1 MFWIAAA
8 LLAAIALLWTLGP
21 LLARDRQRP
30 TPVSPD
36 VQVYRD
42 QLAEIERDR
51 ARGVIDAQEAEA
63 SRAEIARR
71 LLAADSAGT
80 AAAPDTADGTAASD
94 TADGTANA
102 AAARAEP
109 RQGPARSGRWAALGG
124 VLFGLAGF
132 AVIYLGTERLLLYA
146 GASPDW
152 VVAQRTDLV
161 VALPLP
167 FGAELVITPV
177 YRGVG
182 DPGRADLPLAQRAA
196 QRPSQAEAEAV
207 LVANGIDPA
216 PEPSPGDAGLVPL
229 IGQLREIVAARP
241 SETRAYRFL
250 ARALGSIGHYAEA
263 HRVQGGLILRLGAEA
278 TAQDHET
285 HAELMILAAG
295 EYVSPQAQRALG
307 EALRRDPTLPRA
319 RYYAGLAQA
328 QNGALREAYDIWVRL
343 LQDGPPD
350 APWIAPIQAQI
361 GPLAAAIGATL
372 PDIARAPGPTL
383 EQIEAA
389 RDLDPAE
396 QAAMIQGMVD
406 GLARR
411 LAEEGG
417 PPADWAQLIRALG
430 VQGEPEKARVI
441 WEEARMVFSGNPDG
455 LALID
460 AAAREAG
467 LDVNAP

>member
-8 LLAAIALLWTLGP
+8 LLAAVALLWTLGP
-21 LLARDRQRP
+21 LFARQGQRQA
-30 TPVSPD
+30 PVSPD

-63 SRAEIARR
+63 SRAEVARR
-71 LLAADSAGT
+71 LLAADMA
-80 AAAPDTADGTAASD
+80 
-94 TADGTANA
+94 ANA
-102 AAARAEP
+102 AEMPEQGRAAT
-109 RQGPARSGRWAALGG
+109 GSGRRAALVGLGFG
-124 VLFGLAGF
+124 VAGVVF
-132 AVIYLGTERLLLYA
+132 IYLGTERLLLYA
-146 GASPDW
+146 GASPEW
-152 VVAQRTDLV
+152 VAEQRTDLAMRV
-161 VALPLP
+161 PLP
-167 FGAELVITPV
+167 FGAEINLAPIF
-177 YRGVG
+177 RGVG
-182 DPGRADLPLAQRAA
+182 DPGRADLPLTRRATQRL
-196 QRPSQAEAEAV
+196 SQAEAEAV

-216 PEPSPGDAGLVPL
+216 PEPAPSDARLVPM

-263 HRVQGGLILRLGAEA
+263 HQVQGGLILRLGPEA

-295 EYVSPQAQRALG
+295 EYVSPQAERALG
-307 EALRRDPTLPRA
+307 EALRRNPTLPRA

-328 QNGALREAYDIWVRL
+328 QNGELRAAYDIWLRL
-343 LQDGPPD
+343 LREGPPD
-350 APWIAPIQAQI
+350 APWTAPIQAQI
-361 GPLAAAIGATL
+361 APLAAAIGATL
-372 PDIARAPGPTL
+372 PEIARAPGPSL

-396 QAAMIQGMVD
+396 RAAMIQAMVD
-406 GLARR
+406 GLAQR

-417 PPADWAQLIRALG
+417 PAADWARLIRALG
-430 VQGEPEKARVI
+430 VQDEPEKARVI
-441 WEEARMVFSGNPDG
+441 WEEARMVFARNPDG

-460 AAAREAG
+460 AAARDVGLEA
-467 LDVNAP
+467 DAP